1 EVAPSEA
8 VQFEDM
14 AILVEKAEGETCDR
28 CRSVRQDVGSD
39 EKLPTLCGRCAHIVE
54 ENYPEAVA
62 EGFE

>member
-1 EVAPSEA
+1 
-8 VQFEDM
+8 DM